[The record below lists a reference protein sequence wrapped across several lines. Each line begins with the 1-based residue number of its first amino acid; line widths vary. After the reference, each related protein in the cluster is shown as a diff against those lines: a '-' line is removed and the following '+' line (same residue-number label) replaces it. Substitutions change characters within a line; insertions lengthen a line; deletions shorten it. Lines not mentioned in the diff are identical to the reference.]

1 MAGLRLPHVTRRAAL
16 LLIALGVAGAAMWY
30 GHKVWRDQ
38 QARKRLAEEWRADK
52 AQAKE
57 LLGEAAD
64 IEDPDKKAEAL
75 EKALIAEPANKYLH
89 LALSETLSWCYEAEV
104 RETAQE
110 AERLAR
116 ISTGSGILWAAA
128 AYHWADAKEP
138 QEALRCARQATDL
151 GYLGR
156 SGGFCVAKAL
166 YADGDYEK
174 ALEWL
179 EAAVTPEWASSAPE
193 ALWYVVR
200 TGYMAGKPEFAVAM
214 LEETD
219 IEYHRFFYEDDY
231 LVQAYVA
238 AGQHAKAKQ
247 LADRFRSEDTLDE
260 IGVISAAY
268 AAYVSGEQ
276 LDTGE
281 LFCEF
286 PDLASDEY
294 AMLLFAAVACDKNNY
309 DAALQVCV
317 RRAIREIIAPPHT
330 AVPFGDKFCDA
341 PAVPTLED
349 LWCIA
354 EDSAAKGGDD
364 PDALM
369 TVGCVQAMTGRDAE
383 AHETFSRVVEMRPDS
398 EPAQTYL
405 KTGELEDWADWLANT
420 RHYERYASKYKQW
433 YHELGIDRAFE
444 AMEEYN
450 R

>member
-1 MAGLRLPHVTRRAAL
+1 
-16 LLIALGVAGAAMWY
+16 MWY
-30 GHKVWRDQ
+30 GHRVWRDQ
-38 QARKRLAEEWRADK
+38 QARKRLAEEWRAEK
-52 AQAKE
+52 AQARE

-64 IEDPDKKAEAL
+64 IEDPDKKADAL
-75 EKALIAEPANKYLH
+75 EKALVAAPANKYLH
-89 LALSETLSWCYEAEV
+89 LALSKTLSRCYEAEV

-116 ISTGSGILWAAA
+116 ISTGSGILWAIA

-138 QEALRCARQATDL
+138 QEALRCARQATEL
-151 GYLGR
+151 GYLDR
-156 SGGFCVAKAL
+156 FGGFCVAKAI
-166 YADGDYEK
+166 YADGGYEK

-179 EAAVTPEWASSAPE
+179 EAVVTPEWACSAE

-200 TGYMAGKPEFAVAM
+200 TAYMAGKPEFAVAM
-214 LEETD
+214 LEQTD
-219 IEYHRFFYEDDY
+219 LAVALIGGEGYDIDYYAFSYEDDY

-238 AGQHAKAKQ
+238 AGQYEKAKQ

-281 LFCEF
+281 LFYEF
-286 PDLASDEY
+286 PLLISNEY
-294 AMLLFAAVACDKNNY
+294 ARLLFAAVACDKKNY
-309 DAALQVCV
+309 DAALHVCV
-317 RRAIREIIAPPHT
+317 RCAIREVTAQPHT
-330 AVPFGDKFCDA
+330 AVSFGDEYCYS

-349 LWCIA
+349 LWRIV

-364 PDALM
+364 PDPLM
-369 TVGCVQAMTGRDAE
+369 IVGCAQAMTGRDAE
-383 AHETFSRVVEMRPDS
+383 AHATFSRVVEMGPDS

-405 KTGELEDWADWLANT
+405 KTGEFEDWVDWLANK

-433 YHELGIDRAFE
+433 YHELGIDRAFQ
-444 AMEEYN
+444 AMEEHN